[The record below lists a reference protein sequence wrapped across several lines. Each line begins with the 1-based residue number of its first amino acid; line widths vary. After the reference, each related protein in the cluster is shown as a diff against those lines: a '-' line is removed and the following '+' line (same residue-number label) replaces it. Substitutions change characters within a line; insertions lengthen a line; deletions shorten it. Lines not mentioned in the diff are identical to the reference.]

1 MKKVLG
7 LKMFT
12 IIVLGVI
19 LSAFQPA
26 QASACEIEFEV
37 VENQKEVYNE
47 GDIIVIK
54 VTVTLT
60 HRSCPIGMDQTKFTM
75 TGLEVLGATD
85 WTQLSTMVW
94 ERKVKVKV
102 LKTKNGN
109 LVFNAVRTCDKDG
122 GFGSIK
128 LSAKQ

>member
-1 MKKVLG
+1 MKKVYE

-12 IIVLGVI
+12 IVVLGFI
-19 LSAFQPA
+19 FSAFQPL
-26 QASACEIEFEV
+26 QTTACEIDFEV
-37 VENQKEVYNE
+37 VENQKEVYDV

-54 VTVTLT
+54 VSVTLT

-102 LKTKNGN
+102 QKTKKGN

-128 LSAKQ
+128 LFAKQ